1 MNTQGHL
8 EPELNPY
15 EQIAKEAKG
24 ARGQIDPE
32 LLPYLQE
39 ADRKEQIELPV
50 SDISTAE
57 PDLTRL
63 REVLSAGG
71 IEIPD
76 DIESFSDEDEEAG
89 TQTASNDTLAVDSEE
104 SLGVASAPSSSSKS
118 DETLRADFQV
128 AEIYS
133 QIVNRRPEHNISP
146 TKARIERALDYLAN
160 PQLSYSSLH
169 IAGTN
174 GKTSTAR
181 IADSLLRASGLRV
194 GRFTSPH
201 LVSVRER
208 ISIDGE
214 PINAQAFLEANRDV
228 EAIIALADKE
238 GEELGQGRLSFF
250 EYLTALAFQAFAAAP
265 IEVGVI
271 EVGMGGRWDSTNVL
285 ESAVQVIC
293 PISFD
298 HEQWLGHTLAEIARE
313 KAGIIRPGATVI
325 CGYQAPEVL
334 AVIREVC
341 RQKDANLRLLGQ
353 DIKIS
358 DQKMAVGG
366 QMFTVSTPA
375 ATYQD
380 LYLPLFGHHQAENA
394 ALAIAAVE
402 ALGAGKPLSEQV
414 LETGLHS
421 ASSPGRLEVL
431 AGSPTII
438 VDAAHNP
445 AGAAA
450 LRAGIED
457 AFGFQKVVGV
467 FSAMADKNVEGILAE
482 MEPLL
487 DAIVTTPM
495 EGERA
500 MEGAE
505 LGKIAS
511 EVFGVEQTFAAPNLL
526 DAIDQ
531 AVAITEEGG
540 LPADTVGVVVFG
552 SVVLAGQTRQLLA
565 GRLQ

>member
-1 MNTQGHL
+1 MNTQGYL

-39 ADRKEQIELPV
+39 ADREEQIELPV

-63 REVLSAGG
+63 REVLAAGG

-76 DIESFSDEDEEAG
+76 AIQSFSDEDEDAG
-89 TQTASNDTLAVDSEE
+89 TQTAPNDTFAVNSEE
-104 SLGVASAPSSSSKS
+104 SGRVASAPSSSSKS
-118 DETLRADFQV
+118 DETLRTDFQV
-128 AEIYS
+128 AEVYS
-133 QIVNRRPEHNISP
+133 QILTRRPEHNISP

-181 IADSLLRASGLRV
+181 IADSLLRTSGLRV

-214 PINAQAFLEANRDV
+214 PISAQAFLEANRDV

-325 CGYQAPEVL
+325 CGYQDPQAL

-358 DQKMAVGG
+358 EQKMAVGG
-366 QMFTVSTPA
+366 QLFTVSTPA

-380 LYLPLFGHHQAENA
+380 LYLPLFGQHQAENA

-414 LETGLHS
+414 LETGLHT

-431 AGSPTII
+431 AASPTII

-450 LRAGIED
+450 LRSGIED

-500 MEGAE
+500 MKGAE

-511 EVFGVEQTFAAPNLL
+511 EVFGAEQTFAAPNLL

-531 AVAITEEGG
+531 AVALTEEGD